1 MVRKRNLANNREIET
16 IDVMTNT
23 NIRIYGYNN
32 NMCQRIFVKNIE
44 NWEIHFKNQK
54 GSFISHTL

>member
-1 MVRKRNLANNREIET
+1 MTIPVFNKLKKNSCWPMVRKRNLANNRDIET

-44 NWEIHFKNQK
+44 N
-54 GSFISHTL
+54 